1 MSKEKLFGIIN
12 SPFSELNKLKI
23 GLLVRATLPQ
33 ILDLE
38 LLSEMEVKKMTE
50 DGYSKMSFDMNY
62 PVLKKVDENIS
73 IKDNRMV
80 GDHTRY
86 YVEPFTYK
94 GSRYLISSEWY
105 DRNQEDYIR
114 WLKRNV
120 KVE

>member
-1 MSKEKLFGIIN
+1 MSKEKLSEIIN
-12 SPFSELNKLKI
+12 SPISELNKLKI

-33 ILDLE
+33 ILELE

-86 YVEPFTYK
+86 YAEPFNYK
-94 GSRYLISSEWY
+94 GSSYLISSEWY

-114 WLKRNV
+114 WLKR
-120 KVE
+120 KVRIE